1 MQPSQH
7 TPACSFHTAQP
18 CEESDM
24 LVERSQPSDVYI
36 RAKAPCSQDGLPF
49 FSPGV
54 GVRLDHAAP
63 FLGERFAESA
73 LPPQPLLFVAAPSSR
88 ASLTNKITA
97 AALPPAT
104 RGNSTSNNKKTF
116 LNLPKTAKS
125 GIQILNPRF
134 LFLSVYSSA
143 AVGDM
148 RSEVG
153 AFAAKD
159 APALPSPPSSNCGKP
174 RALARRWMS
183 DKTPGG
189 RIARGARGMTMS

>member
-63 FLGERFAESA
+63 FFGERFAESA
-73 LPPQPLLFVAAPSSR
+73 LPPQPLLFLLRQAAELRSPTRSPR
-88 ASLTNKITA
+88 RRCHRRQEVTA
-97 AALPPAT
+97 LAT
-104 RGNSTSNNKKTF
+104 TKKSF

-125 GIQILNPRF
+125 GIQKMNPRI